1 MHRSILRY
9 SELAISAPQP
19 SGTQRQLH
27 MASNKNFDSI
37 AFAGA
42 EQRLGDRGLSMGG
55 QKSTASSMGLQWL
68 GDCKNVTALFAR

>member
-1 MHRSILRY
+1 
-9 SELAISAPQP
+9 
-19 SGTQRQLH
+19 

-55 QKSTASSMGLQWL
+55 QKSIASSMGLQWL